1 MVFILNL
8 YVSGSGEVHLNLSA
22 LREAKGLNP
31 ARGKSRIRRGV
42 GTGQWGV
49 EEEGTRD
56 LSPQLYPRDWE
67 AFRREGAL
75 PYYTG
80 KAALPGEDLGKL
92 GCETVAEQGV
102 GLLRAPE
109 QGPTA
114 WNSQLWARARICSTF
129 AHSGDEVAKDG
140 GPFGGRAG
148 SPFPGRKF
156 QGWHSALYIP
166 YRVVHGHGAFS
177 PIVSWSRTM
186 LFPAQLPSGPKQAP
200 TSKHLLSTYYV
211 PGTLCPLPHLTLLSC
226 GHSTRSLQTGK
237 QAQRCPEPAGEH
249 TAG

>member
-8 YVSGSGEVHLNLSA
+8 LVSGWGEVHLNLSA

-31 ARGKSRIRRGV
+31 AQGKSRIRSGE

-56 LSPQLYPRDWE
+56 LSPQLYPLDGE

-92 GCETVAEQGV
+92 GRETVAERGV

-114 WNSQLWARARICSTF
+114 WNPSSGPGLGFILPLLTLEMKWPKMVARLEGELA
-129 AHSGDEVAKDG
+129 AHFLEDGSKDG
-140 GPFGGRAG
+140 TQPST
-148 SPFPGRKF
+148 SP
-156 QGWHSALYIP
+156 
-166 YRVVHGHGAFS
+166 
-177 PIVSWSRTM
+177 
-186 LFPAQLPSGPKQAP
+186 
-200 TSKHLLSTYYV
+200 
-211 PGTLCPLPHLTLLSC
+211 
-226 GHSTRSLQTGK
+226 TG
-237 QAQRCPEPAGEH
+237 
-249 TAG
+249 